1 MTTYIKLNTCTEQDI
16 YNYLIE
22 VDSLLM
28 PPLSSKENF
37 DIKEYAKKIYDNA
50 ITFEAY
56 DGNVLVGL
64 IAAYF
69 HKEEEN
75 FVYLTSVSV
84 KKEFQNMGI
93 AFRLLHQCVL
103 KAEIEDLAEIN
114 LIAHKDN
121 CKAISLYKKFGFEII
136 EEYYNSGIAMQKK
149 LNILEY

>member
-1 MTTYIKLNTCTEQDI
+1 MIYTKINWSLEEEI

-37 DIKEYAKKIYDNA
+37 DIRDYAKKIYDNA

-56 DGNVLVGL
+56 EGNVLVGL

-84 KKEFQNMGI
+84 KKEYQNMGI

-103 KAEIEDLAEIN
+103 KAEIEDFAEIN
-114 LIAHKDN
+114 LITHKDN
-121 CKAISLYKKFGFEII
+121 HRAIAFYKKFGFEII

>member
-1 MTTYIKLNTCTEQDI
+1 MTYIKLNSCTEQDI

-37 DIKEYAKKIYDNA
+37 DLRDYAKKIYDNA

-56 DGNVLVGL
+56 GGNILVGL

-75 FVYLTSVSV
+75 FVFITSVSV
-84 KKEFQNMGI
+84 KKEFHTQGI
-93 AFRLLHQCVL
+93 AFRLLHQCIL
-103 KAEIEDLAEIN
+103 KAEIEDYKEIN
-114 LIAHKDN
+114 LIVHKDN
-121 CKAISLYKKFGFEII
+121 CKAISLYKKFGFEVV
-136 EEYYNSGIAMQKK
+136 ETYDNSEIFMQKK
-149 LNILEY
+149 FNN

>member
-1 MTTYIKLNTCTEQDI
+1 MTYIKLNSCTEQDI

-37 DIKEYAKKIYDNA
+37 DLRDYAKKIYDNA

-56 DGNVLVGL
+56 GGNILVGL

-75 FVYLTSVSV
+75 FVFITSVSV
-84 KKEFQNMGI
+84 KKEFHTQGI
-93 AFRLLHQCVL
+93 AFRLLHQCML
-103 KAEIEDLAEIN
+103 KAEIEDYKEIN
-114 LIAHKDN
+114 LIVHKDN
-121 CKAISLYKKFGFEII
+121 CKAISLYKKFGFEVV
-136 EEYYNSGIAMQKK
+136 ETYDNSEIFMQKK
-149 LNILEY
+149 FNN